1 MVMKSCADTVSC
13 QLSPEIIY
21 IKMSVTKLGMTTL
34 QQGKMVT
41 CQGQGWWRFHMP
53 ISQMMFLEE
62 GNADSLLYE
71 CLLCETT
78 ERLE

>member
-1 MVMKSCADTVSC
+1 
-13 QLSPEIIY
+13 
-21 IKMSVTKLGMTTL
+21 MSVTKLGMTTL
-34 QQGKMVT
+34 QQDKMLT

-71 CLLCETT
+71 RLLCETT